1 MSVTVTLPPGCSS
14 LRMQDG
20 TRYSGREGGHVNVA
34 DEHAPH
40 VRREVGGD
48 AGLVGHGSFR
58 SFTGTQEGRWC
69 PECQFLANSWSA
81 ECPRCK
87 RRGVVTLTVPESEMP
102 PAPPSMMPAACVV
115 PIAPAG

>member
-1 MSVTVTLPPGCSS
+1 MSVQVNLPEGCSS

-20 TRYSGREGGHVNVA
+20 TRYSGREGGTVTVA

-58 SFTGTQEGRWC
+58 QFAGTQDGRYC
-69 PECQFLANSWSA
+69 PECHFLANRWSA
-81 ECPRCK
+81 ECPRCA
-87 RRGVVTLTVPESEMP
+87 RRGIVTLTLPESQMP
-102 PAPPSMMPAACVV
+102 AAPVSMMPAACVV
-115 PIAPAG
+115 PIAPVG

>member
-1 MSVTVTLPPGCSS
+1 MPVVNLPPGCSS

-20 TRYSGREGGHVNVA
+20 TRYAGREGGHVNVA

-48 AGLVGHGSFR
+48 AGLTGHGGSR
-58 SFTGTQEGRWC
+58 SFIGTRAGRYC
-69 PECQFLANSWSA
+69 PVCAFLANSWSA
-81 ECPRCK
+81 ECPRCA
-87 RRGVVTLTVPESEMP
+87 RRGVVTLTVPESQMP
-102 PAPPSMMPAACVV
+102 AAPPSMMPAACVV